1 MCTRENRRFDGEAQ
15 MTERVAELTRTTKE
29 TDISCRLNLDGTGHV
44 EVDTGIGFF
53 DHMLT
58 ALGKH
63 ARFDLKLT
71 CKGDLHI
78 DDHHSV
84 EDCALILGSSLDQAL
99 GERKGIVRFSS
110 AHVPLDEALCRAV
123 VDLSGRPFPVVE
135 MGLTRESLGGLSC
148 ENIPHFFES
157 FAMTGR
163 MALHVDV
170 LKGRNDHHRSEA
182 SFKAVAVALR
192 QAVVRDGSSDVPST
206 KGMLV

>member
-1 MCTRENRRFDGEAQ
+1 MSK
-15 MTERVAELTRTTKE
+15 RVVELTRTTKE
-29 TDISCRLNLDGTGHV
+29 TDIICRLNLDGSGIADV
-44 EVDTGIGFF
+44 ETGIGFF

-58 ALGKH
+58 TLAKH
-63 ARFDLKLT
+63 ARFDLRLS
-71 CKGDLHI
+71 CKGDLSI

-84 EDCALILGSSLDQAL
+84 EDCALIIGNCLDDAL
-99 GERKGIVRFSS
+99 GERQGIARFAS

-123 VDLSGRPFPVVE
+123 VDLSGRPYPAINL
-135 MGLTRESLGGLSC
+135 GLERERLGELSC

-157 FAMTGR
+157 FAVTGR

-170 LKGRNDHHRSEA
+170 LKGRNDHHRSED

-192 QAVVRDGSSDVPST
+192 QAVALDGTSDMPST

>member
-1 MCTRENRRFDGEAQ
+1 
-15 MTERVAELTRTTKE
+15 MTQRIAELTRTTKE
-29 TDISCRLNLDGTGHV
+29 TDIRCRLNLDGTGQV

-63 ARFDLKLT
+63 ARFDLTLT

-84 EDCALILGSSLDQAL
+84 EDCALLVGSCLDQAL
-99 GERKGIVRFSS
+99 GDRKGIVRFAS
-110 AHVPLDEALCRAV
+110 AYAPLDEALCRAV
-123 VDLSGRPFPVVE
+123 VDLSGRPSPDIN
-135 MGLTRESLGGLSC
+135 MGLTREMLGQLAC

-157 FAMTGR
+157 MAVTAR
-163 MALHVDV
+163 MSLHVDV

-182 SFKAVAVALR
+182 TFKAVALVLR
-192 QAVVRDGSSDVPST
+192 QAVARDGSSEVPST

>member
-1 MCTRENRRFDGEAQ
+1 MSKRI
-15 MTERVAELTRTTKE
+15 VELTRTTKE
-29 TDISCRLNLDGTGHV
+29 TDIICRLNLDGNGIADVETGR
-44 EVDTGIGFF
+44 GFF

-58 ALGKH
+58 TLAKH
-63 ARFDLKLT
+63 SRFDLRLS
-71 CKGDLHI
+71 CKGDLSI

-84 EDCALILGSSLDQAL
+84 EDCALIIGNCLDDAL
-99 GERKGIVRFSS
+99 GERQGIARFSC

-123 VDLSGRPFPVVE
+123 VVLSGRPYPAIKL
-135 MGLTRESLGGLSC
+135 GLERECLGELSC
-148 ENIPHFFES
+148 ENIPPFFES
-157 FAMTGR
+157 FAVTGR

-192 QAVVRDGSSDVPST
+192 QAVAFDGTSDVPST

>member
-1 MCTRENRRFDGEAQ
+1 MSKRI
-15 MTERVAELTRTTKE
+15 VELTRTTKE
-29 TDISCRLNLDGTGHV
+29 PDIICRLNLDGNGIADV
-44 EVDTGIGFF
+44 ETGIGFF

-58 ALGKH
+58 TLAKH
-63 ARFDLKLT
+63 ARFDLRLS
-71 CKGDLHI
+71 CKGDLSI

-84 EDCALILGSSLDQAL
+84 EDCALIIGNCLDDAL
-99 GERKGIVRFSS
+99 VERQGIARFAC

-123 VDLSGRPFPVVE
+123 VDLSGRPYPAINL
-135 MGLTRESLGGLSC
+135 GLERERLGELSC

-157 FAMTGR
+157 FAVTGR

-192 QAVVRDGSSDVPST
+192 QAVAFDGTSDVPST

>member
-1 MCTRENRRFDGEAQ
+1 MSK
-15 MTERVAELTRTTKE
+15 RVVELTRTTKE
-29 TDISCRLNLDGTGHV
+29 TDIICRLNLDGSGIADV
-44 EVDTGIGFF
+44 ETGIGFF

-58 ALGKH
+58 TLAKH
-63 ARFDLKLT
+63 ARFDLRLS
-71 CKGDLHI
+71 CKGDLSI

-84 EDCALILGSSLDQAL
+84 EDCALIIGNCLDDAL
-99 GERKGIVRFSS
+99 GERQGIARFAST
-110 AHVPLDEALCRAV
+110 HVPLDEALCRAV
-123 VDLSGRPFPVVE
+123 VDLSGRPYPAINL
-135 MGLTRESLGGLSC
+135 GLERERLGELSC

-157 FAMTGR
+157 FAVTGR

-192 QAVVRDGSSDVPST
+192 QAVAFDGTSDVPST

>member
-1 MCTRENRRFDGEAQ
+1 
-15 MTERVAELTRTTKE
+15 MTQRIAELTRTTKE
-29 TDISCRLNLDGTGHV
+29 TDIRCRLNLDGTGQV

-63 ARFDLKLT
+63 ARFDLALT

-84 EDCALILGSSLDQAL
+84 EDCALLVGSCLDQAL
-99 GERKGIVRFSS
+99 GDRKGIVRFAS
-110 AHVPLDEALCRAV
+110 AYAPLDEALCRAV
-123 VDLSGRPFPVVE
+123 VDLSGRPYPDIN
-135 MGLTRESLGGLSC
+135 MGLTREMLGQLAC

-157 FAMTGR
+157 MAVTAR
-163 MALHVDV
+163 MSLHVDV

-182 SFKAVAVALR
+182 TFKAVALVLR
-192 QAVVRDGSSDVPST
+192 QAVARDGSSEVPST

>member
-1 MCTRENRRFDGEAQ
+1 MSK
-15 MTERVAELTRTTKE
+15 RVAELTRTTKE
-29 TDISCRLNLDGTGHV
+29 TDIICRLDLDGSGIADV
-44 EVDTGIGFF
+44 ETGIGFF
-53 DHMLT
+53 DHMLAT
-58 ALGKH
+58 LAKH
-63 ARFDLKLT
+63 SRFDLRLS
-71 CKGDLHI
+71 CKGDLSI

-84 EDCALILGSSLDQAL
+84 EDCALIIGNCLDDAL
-99 GERKGIVRFSS
+99 GERQGIARYAC

-123 VDLSGRPFPVVE
+123 VDLSGRPYPAINL
-135 MGLTRESLGGLSC
+135 GLERERLGELSC

-157 FAMTGR
+157 FAVTGR

-192 QAVVRDGSSDVPST
+192 QAVVFDGTSDVPST

>member
-1 MCTRENRRFDGEAQ
+1 MGK
-15 MTERVAELTRTTKE
+15 RVVELTRTTKE
-29 TDISCRLNLDGTGHV
+29 TDINCRLNLDGSGV
-44 EVDTGIGFF
+44 ADVDTGIGFF

-58 ALGKH
+58 TLAKH
-63 ARFDLKLT
+63 ARFDLRLS
-71 CKGDLHI
+71 CKGDLSV

-84 EDCALILGSSLDQAL
+84 EDCALLIGNCLDDAL
-99 GERKGIVRFSS
+99 GEREGIARFGC

-123 VDLSGRPFPVVE
+123 VDLSGRPYPVVDLS
-135 MGLTRESLGGLSC
+135 LTRERLGGLSC

-157 FAMTGR
+157 VAIAGR

-192 QAVVRDGSSDVPST
+192 QAVARDGGSSVPST
-206 KGMLV
+206 KGKLG

>member
-1 MCTRENRRFDGEAQ
+1 MSRSATISRKTN
-15 MTERVAELTRTTKE
+15 E
-29 TDISCRLNLDGTGHV
+29 TDINLSIELDGQGV
-44 EVDTGIGFF
+44 SNIDTGVGFF
-53 DHMLT
+53 DHMLS
-58 ALGKH
+58 ALAKP
-63 ARFDLKLT
+63 ARFDLNLK
-71 CKGDLHI
+71 CQGDLHI

-84 EDCALILGSSLDQAL
+84 EDCALVVGNCLDDAL
-99 GERKGIVRFSS
+99 GERKGIARFGC

-123 VDLSGRPFPVVE
+123 VDLSGRPYPAINL
-135 MGLTRESLGGLSC
+135 GLERERLGELSC

-157 FAMTGR
+157 FAVTGR

-192 QAVVRDGSSDVPST
+192 QAVVFDGTSDVPST

>member
-1 MCTRENRRFDGEAQ
+1 
-15 MTERVAELTRTTKE
+15 MTQRIAELTRTTKE
-29 TDISCRLNLDGTGHV
+29 TDIRCRLNLDGTGQV

-63 ARFDLKLT
+63 ARFDLTLT

-84 EDCALILGSSLDQAL
+84 EDCALLVGSCLDQAL
-99 GERKGIVRFSS
+99 GDRKGIVRFAS
-110 AHVPLDEALCRAV
+110 AYAPLDEALCRAV
-123 VDLSGRPFPVVE
+123 VDLSGRPYPDIN
-135 MGLTRESLGGLSC
+135 MGLTREMLGQLAC

-157 FAMTGR
+157 MAVTAR
-163 MALHVDV
+163 MSLHVDV

-182 SFKAVAVALR
+182 TFKAVALVLR
-192 QAVVRDGSSDVPST
+192 QAVARDGSSEVPST

>member
-1 MCTRENRRFDGEAQ
+1 MSK
-15 MTERVAELTRTTKE
+15 RVVELTRTTKE
-29 TDISCRLNLDGTGHV
+29 TDIICRLNLDGSGIADV
-44 EVDTGIGFF
+44 ETGIGFF

-58 ALGKH
+58 TLAKH
-63 ARFDLKLT
+63 ARFDLRLS
-71 CKGDLHI
+71 CKGDLSI

-84 EDCALILGSSLDQAL
+84 EDCALIIGNCLDDAL
-99 GERKGIVRFSS
+99 GERQGIARFAS

-123 VDLSGRPFPVVE
+123 VDLSGRPYPAINL
-135 MGLTRESLGGLSC
+135 GLERERLGELSC

-157 FAMTGR
+157 FAVTGR
-163 MALHVDV
+163 IALHVDV

-192 QAVVRDGSSDVPST
+192 QAVAFDGTSDMPST

>member
-1 MCTRENRRFDGEAQ
+1 MSK
-15 MTERVAELTRTTKE
+15 RVVELTRTTKE
-29 TDISCRLNLDGTGHV
+29 TDIICRLNLDGSGIADV
-44 EVDTGIGFF
+44 ETGIGFF

-58 ALGKH
+58 TLAKH
-63 ARFDLKLT
+63 ARFDLGLS
-71 CKGDLHI
+71 CKGDLSI

-84 EDCALILGSSLDQAL
+84 EDCALIIGNCLDNAL
-99 GERKGIVRFSS
+99 GERQGIARFAC

-123 VDLSGRPFPVVE
+123 VDLSGRPYPAINL
-135 MGLTRESLGGLSC
+135 GLERERLGELSC

-157 FAMTGR
+157 FAVTGR

-192 QAVVRDGSSDVPST
+192 QAVAFDGTSDVPST